1 MAAIRQRHGPV
12 TILLYAALFGWT
24 AVCLF
29 PIYWV
34 AITSLKG
41 PGQIDGAPS
50 YLPFLDFAPVLDA
63 WRFVLWDA
71 HESLLG
77 RFFNSA
83 LIGLLSTLLSLLA
96 GGMAVYGLTRFA
108 PVLRWPSVVLGGL
121 ALGMAGAGLM
131 VWGTAGAAGL
141 LAAAAGLGACCLRL
155 RRRGP
160 VLSAFGALGIL
171 LSTRI
176 LPPIVLVAPV
186 YVMAVATG
194 LQDSR
199 LGLVLVY
206 AAINLPVAAWL
217 LYPVLGARPLEQEE
231 AAALDGASHL
241 VIFFTIL
248 LPMVR
253 AGLVVIGL
261 LVFLLA
267 WNEYLFAAYLATDH
281 ALTLPPW
288 MAGQLSLKEAQI
300 GGEAEEWAHM
310 SAATL
315 VMAFPALLF
324 AIMCWRAAGKALGPR

>member
-1 MAAIRQRHGPV
+1 MASRRRHGLGRAV
-12 TILLYAALFGWT
+12 LYALLFGWT

-34 AITSLKG
+34 AVTSLKG
-41 PGQIDGAPS
+41 PAQIDGAPA
-50 YLPFLDFAPVLDA
+50 YLPFLDFAPVADA

-71 HESLLG
+71 HEGLIL
-77 RFFNSA
+77 RFLNSA
-83 LIGLLSTLLSLLA
+83 VIGLFSTLIAMLVGA
-96 GGMAVYGLTRFA
+96 MAVYGLTRFA
-108 PVLRWPSVVLGGL
+108 PVLRWPSVVLGGT
-121 ALGMAGAGLM
+121 ALGAAGAGLM
-131 VWGTAGAAGL
+131 VRGTAGAAGL
-141 LAAAAGLGACCLRL
+141 LAAAAVLGTGSFLL

-176 LPPIVLVAPV
+176 LPPVVLVAPV
-186 YVMAVATG
+186 YVMALATG
-194 LQDSR
+194 LQDTR

-217 LYPVLGARPLEQEE
+217 LYPLFGARRCEQEE

-241 VIFFTIL
+241 LIFFTIL

-253 AGLVVIGL
+253 GGLVMIGL

-267 WNEYLFAAYLATDH
+267 WNEYLFAAYLAVDH

-315 VMAFPALLF
+315 VMAAPALIF
-324 AIMCWRAAGKALGPR
+324 AAFCQRIAANALKR

>member
-1 MAAIRQRHGPV
+1 MRRGGRAGWHGIGRAA
-12 TILLYAALFGWT
+12 LYAALLGWA

-34 AITSLKG
+34 AVTSLKG
-41 PGQIDGAPS
+41 PAEIDGAPA
-50 YLPFLDFAPVLDA
+50 YLPFLDFEPVLDA
-63 WRFVLWDA
+63 WRFVLRDA
-71 HESLLG
+71 HESLIA

-83 LIGLLSTLLSLLA
+83 VIALSSTLIAMLA
-96 GGMAVYGLTRFA
+96 AAMVVYGITRLA

-121 ALGMAGAGLM
+121 ALGVAGAGLM
-131 VWGTAGAAGL
+131 VRGAGGAGL
-141 LAAAAGLGACCLRL
+141 LATAAVLGAACLFL

-160 VLSAFGALGIL
+160 VLGTFGALGIL

-186 YVMAVATG
+186 YVMAVGTG
-194 LQDSR
+194 LQDTR

-217 LYPVLGARPLEQEE
+217 IYPLLGARRLEQEE

-241 VIFFTIL
+241 LIFLTIL
-248 LPMVR
+248 LPMLR
-253 AGLVVIGL
+253 AGLVAIGL

-267 WNEYLFAAYLATDH
+267 WNEYLFAAYLAVDH

-315 VMAFPALLF
+315 VMAAPALVF
-324 AIMCWRAAGKALGPR
+324 AVFCQRIAANALKR